1 MQSYGLDIGFHIC
14 LANPPPR
21 TLRPVIPR
29 NAWTLRMTAAAGT
42 ELAGAYS
49 LETVIIFSNKRG
61 LQSENL
67 HPPRGVAASGFPP
80 LSNIPYCCHP

>member
-1 MQSYGLDIGFHIC
+1 MVEPPDFTSYLLCH
-14 LANPPPR
+14 
-21 TLRPVIPR
+21 LRNSLHPVTPD
-29 NAWTLRMTAAAGT
+29 NARILRMTAAAGT

-49 LETVIIFSNKRG
+49 LDTVIIFSNKRS

-80 LSNIPYCCHP
+80 LSNIPYCSHP

>member
-1 MQSYGLDIGFHIC
+1 MQFYGWAIGFHIW
-14 LANPPPR
+14 LTTPPTR
-21 TLRPVIPR
+21 SLRPVIPS
-29 NAWTLRMTAAAGT
+29 NACTLRITAAAGT

-49 LETVIIFSNKRG
+49 LDTVIIFSNKRS

-80 LSNIPYCCHP
+80 LSNIPYCCLP

>member
-1 MQSYGLDIGFHIC
+1 MVEPPDFTSYLLCH
-14 LANPPPR
+14 
-21 TLRPVIPR
+21 LRNSLHPVTPD
-29 NAWTLRMTAAAGT
+29 NARILRMTAAAGT

-49 LETVIIFSNKRG
+49 LDTVIIFSNKRS

-80 LSNIPYCCHP
+80 LSNIPYCSLP